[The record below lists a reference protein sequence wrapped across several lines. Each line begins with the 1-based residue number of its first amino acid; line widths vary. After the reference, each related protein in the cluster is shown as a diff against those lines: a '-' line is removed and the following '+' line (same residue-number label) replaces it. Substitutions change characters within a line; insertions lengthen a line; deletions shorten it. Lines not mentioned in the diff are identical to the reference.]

1 MFKFA
6 QLSNEAK
13 ATRRH

>member
-6 QLSNEAK
+6 RLSNEAQ
-13 ATRRH
+13 ATSRH

>member
-6 QLSNEAK
+6 RLSNEAK
-13 ATRRH
+13 ATRV

>member
-6 QLSNEAK
+6 RHSNEAK